1 MRFLKTVLA
10 VGVLSLVSGAAF
22 ADDLPGKYK
31 RPNGNTVQFAPC
43 GAAFCATALTGPN
56 AGKQVGKLTSTGKGA
71 YKGTLADPA
80 AGKSYTGKATLS
92 GNTLKV
98 SGCVLGGLFC
108 RSENWTKL

>member
-1 MRFLKTVLA
+1 MRILKSVL
-10 VGVLSLVSGAAF
+10 VFGLLSFSFGTAF
-22 ADDLPGKYK
+22 ADELPGKYK
-31 RPNGNTVQFAPC
+31 RPNGNTVQFSAC
-43 GAAFCATALTGPN
+43 GAAFCATAITGPN
-56 AGKQVGKLTSTGKGA
+56 AGKQIGKLTSSGKGA

-80 AGKSYTGKATLS
+80 AGKSYTGKATLA